1 VGGKFSYGTHKEKGS
16 RGKGPSEEP
25 MGDARRDDYHIPG
38 VHLKHDTALPAEYAE
53 HSARAFD

>member
-1 VGGKFSYGTHKEKGS
+1 MGRIKKRVPGS
-16 RGKGPSEEP
+16 KGPSEEP